1 LVLREPLETPEAK
14 QVVTRTLIIGPWPV
28 PSVEG
33 GSPAPM
39 SPAPASAAPAALPAN
54 PAPAADT
61 TAGALSSP
69 VARPGLNRQQSE
81 RAAEPTGPEFELL
94 TEREKKDPLSEEHL
108 ESNDVFEA
116 EIQASE
122 RKIQTINK
130 DSEDRFQEELR
141 LQLLQTK
148 MNMLVLKVQREELQ
162 LDQYLAMVKNR
173 IYRDHVLSRYLYAA
187 GRKQEAAQVLRR
199 IKIMQQE
206 VQNAE
211 SGEGEEEES

>member
-1 LVLREPLETPEAK
+1 MLREPLETPEAK
-14 QVVTRTLIIGPWPV
+14 QIVTRTLVIGPWPA

-33 GSPAPM
+33 GSPAPT
-39 SPAPASAAPAALPAN
+39 SPAPPSAAAAASAAAPAADAL
-54 PAPAADT
+54 
-61 TAGALSSP
+61 AGALSSP

-81 RAAEPTGPEFELL
+81 RAAEPTGPEFEML
-94 TEREKKDPLSEEHL
+94 TEREKKDPLSVEHL

-122 RKIQTINK
+122 RKIQTIPK

-173 IYRDHVLSRYLYAA
+173 TYRDHVLSRYLYAA

-199 IKIMQQE
+199 MKIMQQE

-211 SGEGEEEES
+211 SGEGEEEEN

>member
-1 LVLREPLETPEAK
+1 MLREPLETPET
-14 QVVTRTLIIGPWPV
+14 QQIVTRTLVIGPWPA

-33 GSPAPM
+33 GSPTPT
-39 SPAPASAAPAALPAN
+39 SPPPPSAVAPAAV
-54 PAPAADT
+54 APAA
-61 TAGALSSP
+61 TAAGDLASP

-81 RAAEPTGPEFELL
+81 RATEPTGPEFEML
-94 TEREKKDPLSEEHL
+94 TEREKKDPLSVEHL

-116 EIQASE
+116 EIQLSE
-122 RKIQTINK
+122 RKIQSIPK

-199 IKIMQQE
+199 IKVMQQE